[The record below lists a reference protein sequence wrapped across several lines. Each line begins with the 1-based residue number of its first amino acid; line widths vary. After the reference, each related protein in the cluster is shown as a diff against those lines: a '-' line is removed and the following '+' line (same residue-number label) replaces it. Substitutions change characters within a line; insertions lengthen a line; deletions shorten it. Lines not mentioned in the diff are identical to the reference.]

1 MAKAKDNSKSESSD
15 NGTDNGTDNPFDS
28 DISAIQFITTWQS
41 SPNVTAVLTALGM
54 SRGAAYQRAASY
66 RKKGVALK
74 KMPRQ
79 GRTGHDWSELNAL
92 AQAVL
97 SESLDSL
104 EG

>member
-1 MAKAKDNSKSESSD
+1 MAKAKDNSKSKSS
-15 NGTDNGTDNPFDS
+15 DNGTDNPFDS

-92 AQAVL
+92 AQSVL
-97 SESLDSL
+97 SESLNGL

>member
-1 MAKAKDNSKSESSD
+1 MPKKTKD
-15 NGTDNGTDNPFDS
+15 NGTNNPFDT
-28 DISAIQFITTWQS
+28 DVSAIQFITTWQS
-41 SPNVTAVLTALGM
+41 SPNVSAVLTALGM
-54 SRGAAYQRAASY
+54 TRGAAYQRAASY